1 MRVREKP
8 EGVLPA
14 PAKEAPDE
22 SGAIEAGERPHRR
35 TGDTREVLRL
45 AAPPVNGTQAASA
58 GGSVFFDAVGVV
70 LAGPVDDPSAVIR
83 AEFGAVV
90 IQSR

>member
-45 AAPPVNGTQAASA
+45 PVNGTQAAFLALPAALGAFFNLSLA
-58 GGSVFFDAVGVV
+58 ANSCLTLAAMASVST
-70 LAGPVDDPSAVIR
+70 L
-83 AEFGAVV
+83 
-90 IQSR
+90 